1 MKRLITRPRSL
12 VLVVALAVTAA
23 MCTAS
28 AASAASSAS
37 ETVVPAPP
45 SNLTA
50 TAVSPD
56 SVRLTWTNNAAN
68 QSGVVISL
76 DGVDSVD
83 VQGATV
89 SSYTGDGL
97 SPGTKYWFYIASK
110 IYGTP
115 GDPTGSGNTQSAWVG
130 PVYVTTPNTSGST
143 DWAGSSF
150 CTKYGVH
157 IMGAN
162 YKGVAACGDPYAN
175 SSSNTQGTISYTT
188 PSGNTVIF
196 DGGKVGVAGF
206 QCVELA
212 ARYFYFETT
221 QDPPHPAYGSQFA
234 NELGGSAYGY
244 NVYPA
249 HSTGTSDNAGTSSFN
264 PSLTAGNIISMW
276 SKSDATGHVAVVTK
290 VNVTKS
296 AAGWNGTITL
306 IDENASANGTD
317 KITVK
322 DGSMSY
328 ATAAGDYDEFQ
339 WTTNLP
345 GSG

>member
-1 MKRLITRPRSL
+1 MKRLIAGPRSL
-12 VLVVALAVTAA
+12 VLVAALAVIAA
-23 MCTAS
+23 MCTVSTAH
-28 AASAASSAS
+28 AASASDS
-37 ETVVPAPP
+37 VIPAAP

-130 PVYVTTPNTSGST
+130 PVYATTPNTSSST

-150 CTKYGVH
+150 CTRYGVP

-162 YKGVAACGDPYAN
+162 YKGVAACGDPYVNA
-175 SSSNTQGTISYTT
+175 SSNTQGTISYTT

-196 DGGKVGVAGF
+196 DGGTGAGF
-206 QCVELA
+206 QCVELV
-212 ARYFYFETT
+212 ARYFYFQTA
-221 QDPPHPAYGSQFA
+221 QNPPHPAYGSQFA
-234 NELGGSAYGY
+234 NELGGPSYGY
-244 NVYPA
+244 NVVPA
-249 HSTGTSDNAGTSSFN
+249 YSTAKSDNAGTNTFQNSIT
-264 PSLTAGNIISMW
+264 PGNIISMW
-276 SKSDATGHVAVVTK
+276 SASDSTGHVAVVTR
-290 VNVTKS
+290 VNVT
-296 AAGWNGTITL
+296 GGTGTITVM
-306 IDENASANGTD
+306 DENALATGTYT
-317 KITVK
+317 ITVSNGK
-322 DGSMSY
+322 MLYPLKVGGY
-328 ATAAGDYDEFQ
+328 NEFQ